1 MEEDKRGTVKPV
13 PDDWLQYLNDNQLLT
28 YRRLQGFGYHLKFVR
43 RPLFQRPICVFS
55 DPHATKLFVIDEDGN
70 LTEQVNIPL
79 RKDDS

>member
-43 RPLFQRPICVFS
+43 RPLFQRPVCVFS
-55 DPHATKLFVIDEDGN
+55 DPDATKFFVIDEDGN
-70 LTEQVNIPL
+70 LTEHVDIPL
-79 RKDDS
+79 RNDES